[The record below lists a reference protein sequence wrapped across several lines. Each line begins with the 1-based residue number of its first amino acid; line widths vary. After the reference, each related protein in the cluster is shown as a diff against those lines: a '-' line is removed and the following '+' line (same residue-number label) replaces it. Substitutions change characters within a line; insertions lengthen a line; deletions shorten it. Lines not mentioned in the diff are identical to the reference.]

1 MRFRVLHPSI
11 SLRADS
17 EVDVLRGLPEG
28 SRLSSPI
35 LFAIFAA
42 YLIRDLKL
50 QFPEITMPTAS
61 ALT

>member
-11 SLRADS
+11 SLRVDS

-28 SRLSSPI
+28 SRLSPI